1 MMTVVGH
8 LGGSIRGS
16 QPVALVARS
25 TTCLRDLAP
34 GVVVAGLVAI
44 AATALGHAVTVVGAP
59 VLGIALG
66 VVTGAAT
73 APGERLGPG
82 ATFVA
87 GPILKVAIVGLGA
100 TLSFSQIAAVC
111 EDAFPVMSGTL
122 LVALVGA
129 WAVGRLVGVRGDTAT
144 LIGVGTAICGAS
156 AIAAAS
162 AVLRPTGAQV
172 AYALGTIFTFN
183 VVAVLT
189 FPALGHVLG
198 MTPQS
203 FGLWAG
209 TAINDTSSVVA
220 AGYSYSAE
228 AGPHAVVVKLTRSLA
243 LIPIVIALAL
253 VKARRDGR
261 QAAAATSRGATP
273 GARTAFRWRAL
284 PWRRL
289 VPSFLVGFVVAA
301 GLATAGAVPPSAR
314 PGLTAGGTFLI
325 TMALAAIGLS
335 LKPTDLR
342 AAGPRPLV
350 LGGVL
355 WLAVAASSLGLQA
368 LTGSV

>member
-1 MMTVVGH
+1 MTATVADRGQPTRDRH
-8 LGGSIRGS
+8 LAGLIG
-16 QPVALVARS
+16 RS
-25 TTCLRDLAP
+25 TTQLRDLAP
-34 GVVVAGLVAI
+34 GVVVVGLVAV
-44 AATALGHAVTVVGAP
+44 AATSLGHVLTVIGGP
-59 VLGIALG
+59 VLGIVLG
-66 VVTGAAT
+66 T
-73 APGERLGPG
+73 AMGVAIVPGVRLYPG
-82 ATFVA
+82 VTFVS
-87 GPILKVAIVGLGA
+87 GPILKVAIVVLGA
-100 TLSFSQIAAVC
+100 TLSLTQIATVC
-111 EDAFPVMSGTL
+111 QGALPVMLGTL

-129 WAVGRLVGVRGDTAT
+129 WVVGRLVGVRGDTGV

-172 AYALGTIFTFN
+172 AHALGTIFTFN

-189 FPALGHVLG
+189 FPALGHLLG

-220 AGYSYSAE
+220 AGYSFSAD

-253 VKARRDGR
+253 VKARRDSRQLTAGNEDGAARGR
-261 QAAAATSRGATP
+261 RASA
-273 GARTAFRWRAL
+273 RWRSL
-284 PWRRL
+284 PWRKI
-289 VPSFLVGFVVAA
+289 VPPFLVGFVVAA
-301 GLATAGAVPPSAR
+301 GLATAGAVPTSAQ
-314 PGLTAGGTFLI
+314 PGLTATGMFLI

-335 LKPTDLR
+335 LKVSDVW

-350 LGGVL
+350 LGAVL
-355 WLAVAASSLGLQA
+355 WVSVAASSLGLQA
-368 LTGSV
+368 LTGTF